1 MAAKESELAGGE
13 VSCLFS
19 TRAEFDFIS
28 LLFTFCIQKPL
39 AFFFFLT
46 GRGPSVMREMKI
58 VVSSFARC

>member
-39 AFFFFLT
+39 AFFFFFNWQ
-46 GRGPSVMREMKI
+46 RSQCHERDENSCVFI
-58 VVSSFARC
+58 C